1 MMERRATQEVPVDL
15 IESGQF
21 LAAEEIFSERRTDDP
36 LEMVVRAEVE
46 MYFGRLD
53 EAGALLEQV
62 APRASEMEV
71 AARYSLASG
80 RLATWRG
87 KYELAHT
94 HLETAYYFYHFQQD
108 SFRTSMALLELGHFA
123 RLRVDMDDAAAKLS
137 LAQDGIKGRTSKR
150 SDFLRGLIS
159 SELGALAS
167 DRGAFDQAAEHY
179 SAALKL
185 LKATEKGRFYGRT
198 LVRMGGLRC
207 QLGEYQDSLELY
219 KEANIVFER
228 YDFKE
233 GLAESQLDLA
243 KALVRMQRYER
254 AERLCEESRDLR
266 RGSNLGESAAFTM
279 LAVLCL
285 RRNGTDEAAGYA
297 LNAVELADASGSEEA
312 RARARVAL
320 GQVKLAEREFKQAV
334 EILDQAL
341 EITGAS
347 GAKTADGEAGQSSP
361 ISYTNRLIALE
372 AIISLAEAYHNIDT
386 RAGRGELAR
395 AEEIIKNTQDAW
407 LQSEFTRVSNKYEE
421 QIVFTEDNRLVF
433 DGNQLPKWQEAKR
446 TLEGFLLRNSLRQ
459 TNNSLTRAARK
470 LGVSK
475 VHVHNLKKKHGL

>member
-1 MMERRATQEVPVDL
+1 MERRASQEIPVDL
-15 IESGQF
+15 IEGGQF

-46 MYFGRLD
+46 TYFGRLD
-53 EAGALLEQV
+53 EAATLLDQV
-62 APRASEMEV
+62 APRAGDIDV
-71 AARYSLASG
+71 AARFSLASG
-80 RLATWRG
+80 RLAIWRG
-87 KYELAHT
+87 KYELANT
-94 HLETAYYFYHFQQD
+94 HLQTAYYFYNFQQD

-123 RLRVDMDDAAAKLS
+123 RLRVDIDDSAAKLT
-137 LAQDGIKGRTSKR
+137 LALEGIKGRTSKR

-159 SELGALAS
+159 SELGALAA

-179 SAALKL
+179 ASALRL
-185 LKATEKGRFYGRT
+185 LKATEKGRYYART
-198 LVRMGGLRC
+198 LVRMGGLKC

-228 YDFKE
+228 YDLKE
-233 GLAESQLDLA
+233 GLADSQLELA

-266 RGSNLGESAAFTM
+266 RGSPLGESAAFTL

-285 RRNGTDEAAGYA
+285 KRNGTDEAAGYA
-297 LNAVELADASGSEEA
+297 LNAVELADESGSDEAKA
-312 RARARVAL
+312 RARLAL
-320 GQVKLAEREFKQAV
+320 GQVKLAEREFKDAVDILNQAV
-334 EILDQAL
+334 EITQGPGGKADSAELGQAVP
-341 EITGAS
+341 T
-347 GAKTADGEAGQSSP
+347 
-361 ISYTNRLIALE
+361 SYTNRLIGLE
-372 AIISLAEAYHNIDT
+372 AVIHLAEAYHSVDT
-386 RAGRGELAR
+386 RAGRLELAR
-395 AEEIIKNTQDAW
+395 AEETLKTTQDAW

-446 TLEGFLLRNSLRQ
+446 TLEGFLLRNALRQ
-459 TNNSLTRAARK
+459 TSNSLTRAARK

-475 VHVHNLKKKHGL
+475 VHVHNLKKKHGI